1 VLELPQWQQL
11 MKRRRMMKLRAVL
24 QRRRQRRGRG
34 LFC

>member
-11 MKRRRMMKLRAVL
+11 MKRRMMKLRAVL
-24 QRRRQRRGRG
+24 QRRRQRRGKG